1 MLPQIFR
8 RRPQILP
15 PQEAY
20 AIWAESYPPRPHN
33 PLMEVEQATVA
44 PVIAACA
51 ASAPRRALDV
61 GTGSGRYLPLLA
73 ATGASLVCGI
83 DFSMP
88 MLSKHTSGHPR
99 ICADACRLPF
109 ANGSFDLISSSLMM
123 GDIADLARCI
133 AELSRV
139 LAAGGHLVYSDFHPS
154 WADGKW
160 RRTFEGPDGRQF
172 ELACCPHTITAH
184 LAHLDRYGLDVPA
197 VHEARFPGSAA
208 PAVAVFH
215 AVKRA

>member
-1 MLPQIFR
+1 MLS
-8 RRPQILP
+8 

-20 AIWAESYPPRPHN
+20 AIWADSYPPRPHN

-44 PVIAACA
+44 PVLASCA
-51 ASAPRRALDV
+51 SSAPQRALDV

-73 ATGASLVCGI
+73 ATGATFVCGV

-88 MLSKHTSGHPR
+88 MLSKHTGAYPR
-99 ICADACRLPF
+99 LCADACRIPIRT
-109 ANGSFDLISSSLMM
+109 GSFDLVSSSLMM
-123 GDIADLARCI
+123 GDIIDLARCI

-154 WADGKW
+154 WAEERW
-160 RRTFEGPDGRQF
+160 RRTFEGPDGRSF
-172 ELACCPHTITAH
+172 ELACHPHTITAH

-197 VHEARFPGSAA
+197 VHEARFPGSDAQ
-208 PAVAVFH
+208 AVAVFH
-215 AVKRA
+215 AVKRV